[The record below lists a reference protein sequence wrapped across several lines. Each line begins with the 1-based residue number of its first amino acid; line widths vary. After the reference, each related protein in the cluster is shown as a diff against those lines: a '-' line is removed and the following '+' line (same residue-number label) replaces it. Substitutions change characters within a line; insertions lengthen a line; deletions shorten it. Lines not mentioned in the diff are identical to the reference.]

1 MNDASTALLVARFI
15 AYHVQDGL
23 RPAAALRRAQLWLRD
38 ATVAQIRKDV
48 TELQN
53 ELARVTGGD
62 EIAAQI
68 DLLFADLP
76 RTGKPFQHPYYWGGF
91 AMFGASK

>member
-1 MNDASTALLVARFI
+1 MIARFI

-38 ATVAQIRKDV
+38 ASVAQIKKDV
-48 TELQN
+48 SELRVGLASLGGGN
-53 ELARVTGGD
+53 EIT
-62 EIAAQI
+62 AQI

-76 RTGKPFQHPYYWGGF
+76 QTGKPFQHPYYWGGF
-91 AMFGASK
+91 AMFGR